1 MRKLSFL
8 LVLLLLTA
16 MQVLAQRT
24 ITGKVISTDDGSGI
38 PGVTVLV
45 KGTST
50 GVLTDLDGKY
60 SISVPKDATALQFSF
75 IGMKT
80 QEIALTASNV
90 IEVSMES
97 SATNIEGV
105 VVTALGITR
114 DKKSLGYSTQAVD
127 GSEIN
132 NVKRDNFVN
141 SLSGRVSGV
150 QVKSSGNM
158 GGSSNV
164 VIRGS
169 RSLTGN
175 NQALFV
181 VDGVPV
187 DNSNVNNSGQIT
199 GRNGYDYGNAA
210 SDINPNDIES
220 MSVLKGAA
228 ATSLYGSRAANGV
241 ILITT
246 KKGTKRTGENK
257 AIGVTINSSVTT
269 GIVDKSTFPKYQQE
283 YGAGYSRTGYGA
295 GAPIDGF
302 ELVYDVNG
310 DGLIDPTVPTYEDAS
325 YGQKFDPSIS
335 LYQYDSYYPISPN
348 FNKKTPWAAP
358 GDKGPISF
366 FENSMNISNSID
378 ISGGGDN
385 STFRLGYTNLDQS
398 GIMPNGKLKKNSIIL
413 NGSYDVLKN
422 LTVSASA
429 SYANT
434 SGKGR
439 NSTGY
444 NENVL
449 TSFRQWMQ
457 TNTDYTMQKT
467 LYDLSGENISW
478 NPKSFDNLA
487 PAYWDNPYF
496 LRGENFEKD
505 NRNRIIGYM
514 QTDYKLTDY
523 LSFMGRTSIDTYSE
537 LNEERRAVGSVAG
550 EWGVGRLDAG
560 SGYSR
565 FAKTF
570 TETNMDLM
578 AKFNKNLTQDLTLS
592 AIVGTNIRKTTID
605 QTYASTSGGLI
616 VPGLYSL
623 GNSLDE
629 LPKPEEVATQAG
641 VNGVYA
647 NVSLGFMNMLYLEG
661 SIRRDQSSTL
671 PLDKNYYY
679 YPSVSGSFVF
689 SNLIE
694 KAGASWLQ
702 LGKIRFGYA
711 EVGNSAPWGSLVDTY
726 SQFPTFGST
735 PLYSVPSTKNNP
747 ELLPEKTKALEAGLE
762 MTFLQ
767 SRLGFDVSVYDNR
780 TVNQILPVTV
790 SAATGYTGKYINA
803 GEVQN
808 KGIEVS
814 MFVTPLKTN
823 DFKWDINVNFSK
835 NQNKVLSLTEGITN
849 LPIASLQGGISINAR
864 VGQPYGTMQGTDF
877 VIDSASGQR
886 VIRTNGQYQKSATS
900 DKIIGQISPDWNGG
914 ISNKFTYKGISLSF
928 LIDIQH
934 GGSIFSLD
942 QWYGQATGLYT
953 NTVGNNEL
961 GNPLR
966 DPVVF
971 NQYDAKGKGIL
982 AGGYTP
988 TSGGILHEGVT
999 IAIDPAT
1006 NKPFVDPVTLQP
1018 TGQLA
1023 QNTRRIAGDAYT
1035 AFGYAYNPNSIFVY
1049 DASYVK
1055 LREIV
1060 LSYSLPKSLIGKTAF
1075 HGVTFSLVGSNLW
1088 ILSKNLP
1095 DADPESGQSSG
1106 NVQGWQSGVMPST
1119 KNIGFSV
1126 NLQF

>member
-8 LVLLLLTA
+8 LVILLLSA

-24 ITGKVISTDDGSGI
+24 ITGKVISTEDGVGI
-38 PGVTVLV
+38 PGVTVLIQ
-45 KGTST
+45 GTST

-80 QEIALTASNV
+80 QEIAITASNV

-97 SATNIEGV
+97 AATNIEGV

-114 DKKSLGYSTQAVD
+114 EKKSLGYATQEVD

-164 VIRGS
+164 IIRGS

-187 DNSNVNNSGQIT
+187 NNDNVNNSGQTT

-257 AIGVTINSSVTT
+257 AVGVTINSNVTT
-269 GIVDKSTFPKYQQE
+269 GFVDKSTFPKYQQE
-283 YGAGYSRTGYGA
+283 YGAGYTRTGYGA

-310 DGLIDPTVPTYEDAS
+310 DGVLDPTVPTYEDAS
-325 YGQKFDPSIS
+325 YGQKFDPSLL
-335 LYQYDSYYPISPN
+335 LYQYDSYFPISPN
-348 FNKKTPWAAP
+348 YLKKTPWAAP
-358 GDKGPISF
+358 GDNGPISF
-366 FENSMNISNSID
+366 FKNSLSLTNSVD
-378 ISGGGDN
+378 ISGGGEN

-398 GIMPNGKLKKNSIIL
+398 GIMPNGRLKKNSIIL
-413 NGSYDVLKN
+413 NGSYNVLKN

-449 TSFRQWMQ
+449 TSFRQWME

-467 LYDLSGENISW
+467 LYELSGENLSW
-478 NPKSFDNLA
+478 NPKGFDNFA

-496 LRGENFEKD
+496 LRGENFEQD

-514 QTDYKLTDY
+514 QVDYKLTDY

-537 LNEERRAVGSVAG
+537 LNEERRAVGSVSG

-578 AKFNKNLTQDLTLS
+578 AKFNKNLTKDLTLS
-592 AIVGTNIRKTTID
+592 AILGTNIRKTTVD
-605 QTYASTSGGLI
+605 QVFSSTSGGLI

-623 GNSLDE
+623 SNSIAE
-629 LPKPEEVATQAG
+629 LPKPEERSSLIG

-671 PLDKNYYY
+671 PLDKNSYY

-689 SNLIE
+689 SSLME
-694 KAGASWLQ
+694 KSGASWLQ
-702 LGKIRFGYA
+702 LGKIRLGYA
-711 EVGNSAPWGSLVDTY
+711 EVGNSAPWGSLLDTY
-726 SQFPTFGST
+726 TQNATFGST

-780 TVNQILPVTV
+780 TVNQILPVTI

-808 KGIEVS
+808 KGIELS
-814 MFVTPLKTN
+814 LFGTPLKTN

-835 NQNKVLSLTEGITN
+835 NKNEVLSLTGGITN

-864 VGQPYGTMQGTDF
+864 VGQPYGTMQGTDY

-886 VIRTNGQYQKSATS
+886 VIRSNGQYQKSATS

-914 ISNKFTYKGISLSF
+914 IGNKFTYKGVSLSF

-966 DPVVF
+966 DPIVWA
-971 NQYDAKGKGIL
+971 DPADHSKGY
-982 AGGYTP
+982 AANT
-988 TSGGILHEGVT
+988 GGILHEGVLANGT
-999 IAIDPAT
+999 P
-1006 NKPFVDPVTLQP
+1006 NTL
-1018 TGQLA
+1018 
-1023 QNTRRIAGDAYT
+1023 RIRGDAYT
-1035 AFGYAYNPNSIFVY
+1035 AFGYAYNPNSAFVY

-1060 LSYSLPKSLIGKTAF
+1060 LSYSLPKNMLAKTALR
-1075 HGVTFSLVGSNLW
+1075 GVTFSLVGSNLW
-1088 ILSKNLP
+1088 IISKNLP
-1095 DADPESGQSSG
+1095 DADPESGQGSG
-1106 NVQGWQSGVMPST
+1106 NIQGWQSGVMPST

>member
-1 MRKLSFL
+1 MRKFAILLVFL
-8 LVLLLLTA
+8 LFAGLQV
-16 MQVLAQRT
+16 VLAQKT
-24 ITGKVISTDDGSGI
+24 ITGKVTSKEDGLGI
-38 PGVTVLV
+38 PGATVLV
-45 KGTST
+45 KGTT
-50 GVLTDLDGKY
+50 QGVITDMDGAFKFTVP
-60 SISVPKDATALQFSF
+60 SNATKLVVSV
-75 IGMKT
+75 IGMKALEVEIGT
-80 QEIALTASNV
+80 QSSFAIVL
-90 IEVSMES
+90 ES
-97 SATNIEGV
+97 ESKNIEGV
-105 VVTALGITR
+105 VITALGISR
-114 DKKSLGYSTQAVD
+114 EKKSLGYATQSVD

-187 DNSNVNNSGQIT
+187 NNDNVNNSGQQT

-246 KKGTKRTGENK
+246 KKGKKKTAETK
-257 AIGVTINSSVTT
+257 AIGVSINSSVTT
-269 GIVDKSTFPKYQQE
+269 GVVDKSTFPKYQQE

-302 ELVYDVNG
+302 ELVYDING
-310 DGLIDPTVPTYEDAS
+310 DGTLDPTVPTYEDAS
-325 YGQKFDPSIS
+325 YGQKFDPSFS
-335 LYQYDSYYPISPN
+335 LYQYDSYYPVSPN
-348 FNKKTPWAAP
+348 YLKKTPWAAP
-358 GDKGPISF
+358 GDNGPISF
-366 FENSMNISNSID
+366 FQNSMNVSNSID

-398 GIMPNGKLKKNSIIL
+398 GIMPNGNLKKNSIIL

-434 SGKGR
+434 SGHGR

-444 NENVL
+444 NENVI
-449 TSFRQWMQ
+449 TSFRQWME
-457 TNTDYTMQKT
+457 TNVDYTMQKT
-467 LYDLSGENISW
+467 LYELSGENLSW
-478 NPKSFDNLA
+478 NPNGFDNLK

-496 LRGENFEKD
+496 LRDKNFEND

-514 QTDYKLTDY
+514 QADYKLTDY

-537 LNEERRAVGSVAG
+537 LNEERRAVGSISG

-578 AKFNKNLTQDLTLS
+578 AKFNKNITKDLTLS
-592 AIVGTNIRKTTID
+592 ALLGTNLRKTTVD
-605 QTYASTSGGLI
+605 QVFASTSGGLI
-616 VPGLYSL
+616 VPELYSL
-623 GNSLDE
+623 SNSKDE
-629 LPKPEEVATQAG
+629 QPKPEEAYSKVA
-641 VNGVYA
+641 VNGVYGS
-647 NVSLGFMNMLYLEG
+647 VSLGFMNMLYLDA
-661 SIRRDQSSTL
+661 SVRRDQSSTL
-671 PLDKNYYY
+671 PKANNSYY

-694 KAGASWLQ
+694 KTGADWLQ
-702 LGKIRFGYA
+702 LGKIRLGYA
-711 EVGNSAPWGSLVDTY
+711 EVGNSAPWGSLKDTY

-735 PLYSVPSTKNNP
+735 PLYSVPSTKSNP
-747 ELLPEKTKALEAGLE
+747 DLLPEKTKALEAGLE

-767 SRLGFDVSVYDNR
+767 SRLGFDVSAYDNR
-780 TVNQILPVTV
+780 TVNQIIPVSV
-790 SAATGYTGKYINA
+790 SVATGYSSKYINA

-808 KGIEVS
+808 KGFEVS
-814 MFVTPLKTN
+814 LFGTPLKTN
-823 DFKWDINVNFSK
+823 DFKWDINVNFSR
-835 NQNKVLSLTEGITN
+835 NRNKVISLTGDIKN
-849 LPIASLQGGISINAR
+849 LPIASLQGGISINAK
-864 VGQPYGTMQGTDF
+864 VGEPYGAMQGTDY
-877 VIDSASGQR
+877 VIDSASGKR
-886 VIRTNGQYQKSATS
+886 VIRSNGQYLKSATS
-900 DKIIGQISPDWNGG
+900 DKIIGHVSPDWNGG
-914 ISNKFTYKGISLSF
+914 ISNKFTYKSISLSF
-928 LIDIQH
+928 LVDIQK

-942 QWYGQATGLYT
+942 QWYGQATGIYAS
-953 NTVGNNEL
+953 TVGNNEL

-966 DPVVF
+966 DPLVF
-971 NQYDAKGKGIL
+971 NQYDANGKGIL
-982 AGGYTP
+982 AGGYAAN
-988 TSGGILHEGVT
+988 SGGLLHEGVT
-999 IAIDPAT
+999 ADG
-1006 NKPFVDPVTLQP
+1006 KP
-1018 TGQLA
+1018 
-1023 QNTRRIAGDAYT
+1023 NTRRIRGDNYT
-1035 AFGYAYNPNSIFVY
+1035 AFGYAANPNATFMY

-1060 LSYSLPKSLIGKTAF
+1060 LSYSLPKSLLAKSALRGA
-1075 HGVTFSLVGSNLW
+1075 TFSLVGSNLW
-1088 ILSKNLP
+1088 IISKNLP
-1095 DADPESGQSSG
+1095 DADPESSQSSG
-1106 NVQGWQSGVMPST
+1106 NIQGWQSGVMPST
-1119 KNIGFSV
+1119 KNYGFSV